1 MALLYVVNVYQVR
14 LHNIVGVLAA
24 VGNVAFVDVNVK
36 ISQIF
41 WGIREE
47 ILK

>member
-24 VGNVAFVDVNVK
+24 VGNVAFVDVDVK
-36 ISQIF
+36 IFTI
-41 WGIREE
+41 G
-47 ILK
+47 